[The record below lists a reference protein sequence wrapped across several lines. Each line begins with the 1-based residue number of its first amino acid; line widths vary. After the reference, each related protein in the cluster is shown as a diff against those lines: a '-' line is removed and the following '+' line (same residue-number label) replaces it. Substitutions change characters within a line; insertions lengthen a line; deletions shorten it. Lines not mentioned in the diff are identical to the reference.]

1 MITDYLRDDEGASIV
16 EYALLAS
23 LIALAV
29 FVAISAVG
37 GKLPAIFTTLSD
49 KLTTSSS

>member
-1 MITDYLRDDEGASIV
+1 MIMNYLIEDEGASIV
-16 EYALLAS
+16 EYALLAA

-37 GKLPAIFTTLSD
+37 GKLPSIFTTLSD